1 MTYLISVNIF
11 TASCVSCGM
20 IHANRESLNSHTRHY
35 RLAHATITLLS
46 LGFSMTLTL
55 LARATLPIIKTWQS
69 SSCSQTLEMVP
80 LLWTV
85 TLVTGTYIIPSS
97 SLRTST
103 HRHPSHRNNLTA
115 WNNGDALVQAVAAN
129 NSNIVVVVNS
139 VGPLILEAWVDNP
152 NVRAV
157 VWAGLGATETGNAL
171 VDVLYGDTNP
181 SGRLPYTIAKSPT
194 DYPAQIAT
202 NTAINYTE
210 GYVFPSPANR
220 GAHFLTSPSPSVCL
234 SIIVTS
240 TRRTLSRATSLA
252 SVSVTRPS
260 HIPACRSPQLRVN
273 KTRTV
278 R

>member
-1 MTYLISVNIF
+1 MTS
-11 TASCVSCGM
+11 
-20 IHANRESLNSHTRHY
+20 
-35 RLAHATITLLS
+35 
-46 LGFSMTLTL
+46 TL

-69 SSCSQTLEMVP
+69 SPCSQTLEMVP

-85 TLVTGTYIIPSS
+85 TLVTGAYTLPSS
-97 SLRTST
+97 SLITST
-103 HRHPSHRNNLTA
+103 HRCPSHRNNLTA
-115 WNNGDALVQAVAAN
+115 WNNGNVLVQAVAAN
-129 NSNIVVVVNS
+129 NSNIVMVVNL

-157 VWAGLGATETGNAL
+157 IWAGLGATETGNAL

-210 GYVFPSPANR
+210 GYVVPSPANCR
-220 GAHFLTSPSPSVCL
+220 APSLTDSSPLVCL

-240 TRRTLSRATSLA
+240 TRQTLSRATSSA

-260 HIPACRSPQLRVN
+260 HIPACRSPRLPVN
-273 KTRTV
+273 KTRTEC
-278 R
+278 